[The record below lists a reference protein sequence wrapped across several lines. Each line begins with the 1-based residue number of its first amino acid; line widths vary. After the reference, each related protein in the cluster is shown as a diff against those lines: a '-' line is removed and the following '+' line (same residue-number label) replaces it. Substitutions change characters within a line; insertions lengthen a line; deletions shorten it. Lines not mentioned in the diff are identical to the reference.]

1 MGGHRTEEDL
11 RASYLTGT
19 IDDMLATIESLHQ
32 VGLQYLILTPLVK
45 DAAQLEL
52 ITRHIVEPLG

>member
-19 IDDMLATIESLHQ
+19 IDDMLATIQTLHE

-45 DAAQLEL
+45 DPAQLEL
-52 ITRHIVEPLG
+52 ITRHIVEPLR